1 MLSVYTGVQTWPQ
14 VSGCIVCSYM
24 VDILYSAGHTVAS
37 PTTSS
42 RTGVLINSPVDPHS
56 GLGSSECHCQTMWKD
71 GDATSLSVIAIHI
84 I

>member
-24 VDILYSAGHTVAS
+24 VDILFSAGHTVAS

-56 GLGSSECHCQTMWKD
+56 GLGSSECHCQTICGRME
-71 GDATSLSVIAIHI
+71 TLLLSVS
-84 I
+84 